1 MTIRIDN
8 QLRGR
13 AGRQGDPGRSRFYVS
28 LEDELMR
35 LFGSDRLQGIMETL
49 NPQDN
54 TPLEMGM
61 LSKQIESAQKRV
73 EGRNFSIRK
82 SVLQYDDVMNR
93 QRELIYDQRRRVLEG
108 ENVNDFIMDMLDT
121 VVEDIVM
128 AYTAESDDP
137 LDYNF
142 EGMIEYIES
151 VFMPKGALVF
161 TDKEKREIERK
172 ELIERIKSVAKAEYR
187 KKEEENSEQIMR
199 ELERYVLLTVV
210 DTKWRDHIDAM
221 SQLREGVGL
230 RAYANRDPIM
240 EYKKESFD
248 MFDEM
253 SSAIQRETLKMLF
266 NVKVSREGVPQRSQ
280 QSVDTN
286 MRTNRTSDGVVIN
299 EPNRVKSTVVA
310 KKLPGRNDPC
320 PCGSGKKYKQC
331 CALKEN
337 GANNAAN

>member
-1 MTIRIDN
+1 
-8 QLRGR
+8 
-13 AGRQGDPGRSRFYVS
+13 
-28 LEDELMR
+28 
-35 LFGSDRLQGIMETL
+35 
-49 NPQDN
+49 
-54 TPLEMGM
+54 
-61 LSKQIESAQKRV
+61 
-73 EGRNFSIRK
+73 
-82 SVLQYDDVMNR
+82 
-93 QRELIYDQRRRVLEG
+93 
-108 ENVNDFIMDMLDT
+108 MDMLDT
-121 VVEDIVM
+121 VVEDIVN
-128 AYTAESDDP
+128 AYTGQSDDP

-142 EGMIEYIES
+142 DGMIEYIES

-161 TDKEKREIERK
+161 TDVERREIECK
-172 ELIERIKSVAKAEYR
+172 ELIEKIKSVAKAEYK
-187 KKEEENSEQIMR
+187 KKEEENSEEIMR

-210 DTKWRDHIDAM
+210 DAKWRDHIDAM

-253 SSAIQRETLKMLF
+253 SSAIQQETLKMLF
-266 NVKVSREGVPQRSQ
+266 NVKVSKEGVPQRSA
-280 QSVDTN
+280 QSADTN